1 MARLPPGLRTASHP
15 FGPGT
20 LGGLRTEPLRL
31 QDLTQLLTG
40 LLPLF
45 SQRRPAP
52 SPRRHSFEKGDWLAE
67 LELLQLAQELKT
79 LADQRGGFEAE
90 LFDLMVS
97 IADVLELDHGW
108 QRSQSNQ
115 WLVRMGLWEED
126 LSAGA

>member
-1 MARLPPGLRTASHP
+1 M
-15 FGPGT
+15 
-20 LGGLRTEPLRL
+20 RL
-31 QDLTQLLTG
+31 QDLTHLLTG

-52 SPRRHSFEKGDWLAE
+52 RRRSFEQGDWLAE
-67 LELLQLAQELKT
+67 LELLQLAQELKA

-90 LFDLMVS
+90 LFDLMLS

-126 LSAGA
+126 LSDEA

>member
-1 MARLPPGLRTASHP
+1 
-15 FGPGT
+15 
-20 LGGLRTEPLRL
+20 LRL
-31 QDLTQLLTG
+31 QDLTHLLTG

-52 SPRRHSFEKGDWLAE
+52 SPRRRSFEQGDWLAE
-67 LELLQLAQELKT
+67 LELLQLAQELKA
-79 LADQRGGFEAE
+79 LANQRGGFEAE

-126 LSAGA
+126 LPDEA